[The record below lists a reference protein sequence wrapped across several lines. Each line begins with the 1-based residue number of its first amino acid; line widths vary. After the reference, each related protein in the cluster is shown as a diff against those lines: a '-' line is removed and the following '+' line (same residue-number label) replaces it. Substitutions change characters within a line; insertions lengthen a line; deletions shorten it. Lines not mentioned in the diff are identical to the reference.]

1 MNDEGRAPTVA
12 APGLD
17 RLREALASRS
27 LLLERELGHGG
38 MSTVYLARDTRHAR
52 LLAVKVLRP
61 DVLGGAERF
70 LREIEVVSSLVHP
83 NIMPLY
89 ESGSVDGAPYYMMPY
104 IEGESLRHRLRR
116 VKRLDVPVAMQL
128 AREIGDALAF
138 AHARGVIH
146 RDIKPENILLQAG
159 HALVTDFGV
168 ALASRRPAPG
178 DSGGRKLTEPGR
190 VLGTVEYMSP
200 EQASGDA
207 AVDGRSDLYSL
218 ACVLYEMLAGMPPF
232 VGHTPTETLARRFQ
246 GPPAPLTSLRPE
258 AGAALEALVE
268 RSLAPDP
275 ADRYQSAPEWLEAL
289 REARRK
295 SIRAGG
301 RRSLATRWALGVALL
316 VGAGVS
322 LHGDWGS
329 PALDRRRVVIARMS
343 NETGDSSLGYVGGLL
358 ADRLAALLAGEP
370 GIRVAT
376 SVVVVP
382 SRVNRGLVV
391 DSLDDPARLGMLA
404 REASAGTVVSGS
416 YFREAAGLSFQAEV
430 TDANSGTMF
439 SAIGPITV
447 TRAALE
453 DGVDS
458 LDRAIAAVVK
468 EHAHR
473 TAASRPS

>member
-1 MNDEGRAPTVA
+1 
-12 APGLD
+12 
-17 RLREALASRS
+17 
-27 LLLERELGHGG
+27 
-38 MSTVYLARDTRHAR
+38 
-52 LLAVKVLRP
+52 
-61 DVLGGAERF
+61 
-70 LREIEVVSSLVHP
+70 
-83 NIMPLY
+83 
-89 ESGSVDGAPYYMMPY
+89 
-104 IEGESLRHRLRR
+104 
-116 VKRLDVPVAMQL
+116 
-128 AREIGDALAF
+128 
-138 AHARGVIH
+138 
-146 RDIKPENILLQAG
+146 
-159 HALVTDFGV
+159 
-168 ALASRRPAPG
+168 
-178 DSGGRKLTEPGR
+178 

>member
-1 MNDEGRAPTVA
+1 
-12 APGLD
+12 
-17 RLREALASRS
+17 
-27 LLLERELGHGG
+27 
-38 MSTVYLARDTRHAR
+38 
-52 LLAVKVLRP
+52 
-61 DVLGGAERF
+61 
-70 LREIEVVSSLVHP
+70 
-83 NIMPLY
+83 
-89 ESGSVDGAPYYMMPY
+89 MPY
-104 IEGESLRHRLRR
+104 AGCESLRDRLHREGQLPIDAALRITR
-116 VKRLDVPVAMQL
+116 AVGA
-128 AREIGDALAF
+128 ALGY
-138 AHARGVIH
+138 AHRHHVIH
-146 RDIKPENILLQAG
+146 RDIKPENILLQEGEPVVA
-159 HALVTDFGV
+159 DFGV
-168 ALASRRPAPG
+168 ATAMSAAGGDNVYITDRGFAVGTPA
-178 DSGGRKLTEPGR
+178 
-190 VLGTVEYMSP
+190 YMSP
-200 EQASGDA
+200 EQASAERDL
-207 AVDGRSDLYSL
+207 DGRSDLYSL